1 VVGSTNANSDA
12 NRNIDEQLDREASAI
27 LAQIGMSVDDAFRLL
42 LTQVVHDECLPFEM
56 HVPNAETIEAMQ
68 AADRGEGQHFASAEE
83 LFKEL
88 GI

>member
-1 VVGSTNANSDA
+1 MATLSRTVVV
-12 NRNIDEQLDREASAI
+12 DEELDREASQI

-42 LTQVVHDECLPFEM
+42 LTQVVHDECLPFSM
-56 HVPNAETIEAMQ
+56 HIPNAETIEAMK
-68 AADRGEGQHFASAEE
+68 AADRGEGQRFETSED